1 MELVRRI
8 AKDLTILIVEHD
20 MQVVMELADRITVL
34 HYGAIIAEG
43 TPREIQENPKVLEVY
58 LKT

>member
-1 MELVRRI
+1 
-8 AKDLTILIVEHD
+8 
-20 MQVVMELADRITVL
+20 VVMGLAHRITVL

>member
-1 MELVRRI
+1 
-8 AKDLTILIVEHD
+8 

-34 HYGAIIAEG
+34 NYGSILAEG
-43 TPREIQENPKVLEVY
+43 TPAEIQANPRVLEVY